1 MKKLSNKKMNK
12 TFRDNLITYGMVIA
26 AYVIM
31 QILVS
36 AGAVSSLLQS
46 LLVPL
51 CTYAILA
58 GSLDLTVGILRE
70 LGLGHGG
77 FAGLDVRFGLC
88 LDGCGGGGG
97 LFRLLR
103 GGGAGGGS

>member
-1 MKKLSNKKMNK
+1 MKKLSNKKINK

-36 AGAVSSLLQS
+36 AGSVSSLIQG

-58 GSLDLTVGILRE
+58 LAVAIISDISIIQCPCSFRYTFSSSSFFRSSENHSSLTARSRKKVD
-70 LGLGHGG
+70 
-77 FAGLDVRFGLC
+77 FPAP
-88 LDGCGGGGG
+88 
-97 LFRLLR
+97 
-103 GGGAGGGS
+103 

>member
-1 MKKLSNKKMNK
+1 MKKLSNKKINK

-36 AGAVSSLLQS
+36 AGSVSSLIQG

-58 GSLDLTVGILRE
+58 VSLNLTVGILGE
-70 LGLGHGG
+70 LSWTCRIYVYRSIHQRIFLQSNGE
-77 FAGLDVRFGLC
+77 
-88 LDGCGGGGG
+88 
-97 LFRLLR
+97 
-103 GGGAGGGS
+103 

>member
-1 MKKLSNKKMNK
+1 MKKLSNKKINK

-36 AGAVSSLLQS
+36 AGSVSSLIQG

-58 GSLDLTVGILRE
+58 APFSQKSWRIAQCLPDFAFSL
-70 LGLGHGG
+70 
-77 FAGLDVRFGLC
+77 
-88 LDGCGGGGG
+88 
-97 LFRLLR
+97 LL
-103 GGGAGGGS
+103 

>member
-1 MKKLSNKKMNK
+1 MKKLSNKKINK

-36 AGAVSSLLQS
+36 AGSVSSLIQG

-58 GSLDLTVGILRE
+58 VSLNLTVGILGE
-70 LGLGHGG
+70 LSLGHAG
-77 FAGLDVRFGLC
+77 FMCIGAFTSAFSQKSWRIAQC
-88 LDGCGGGGG
+88 LPG
-97 LFRLLR
+97 FVFSSRY
-103 GGGAGGGS
+103 